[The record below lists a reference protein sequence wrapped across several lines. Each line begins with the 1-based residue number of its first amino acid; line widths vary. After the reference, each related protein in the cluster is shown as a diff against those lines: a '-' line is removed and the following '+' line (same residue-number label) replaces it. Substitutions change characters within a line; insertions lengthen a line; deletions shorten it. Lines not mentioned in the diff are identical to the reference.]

1 MSSKITAQTITLAD
15 NRKLGYSIYGDPGGF
30 PMLFF
35 HGWPGTRLDI
45 SCLTSIAKE
54 HKVKIIGIDR
64 PGMAYSTFQ
73 NRRKISDWPSDVL
86 ALINHLKLDEYS
98 ILAFSTGAFYAIE
111 CALQFPG
118 KIKKIGLVSAVP
130 YYKIDWSGTSG
141 QRLYRHA
148 KIFRHF
154 PFLVRPV
161 LRIASDVGLN
171 RYKRNPTKTYLN
183 NLKDLSKLDRKLW
196 EREDI
201 RKWLFDEFLPDLL
214 LSNRK
219 GVAYDLFLLKVSL
232 GSAKEYSEIPPI
244 ICPIFLWHG
253 DNDDIVPHIASI
265 EQNKIFKDSKLT
277 VYSNEGHKII
287 YSHFAEIIEELK

>member
-1 MSSKITAQTITLAD
+1 MCSKITAQTITLAD
-15 NRKLGYSIYGDPGGF
+15 NRKLGYSIYGDPVGF

-45 SCLTSIAKE
+45 SCFASIAKE
-54 HKVKIIGIDR
+54 HNVKIIGIDR
-64 PGMAYSTFQ
+64 PGMTYSTFQ
-73 NRRKISDWPSDVL
+73 KRRKIADFPSDVVSL
-86 ALINHLKLDEYS
+86 VDHLQLNEYS
-98 ILAFSTGAFYAIE
+98 ILAFSTGALYAIE
-111 CALQFPG
+111 CALQFPE

-130 YYKIDWSGTSG
+130 YYKIDWTGTSG

-148 KIFRHF
+148 KTFRHF
-154 PFLVRPV
+154 PFLVRPI

-171 RYKRNPTKTYLN
+171 RYKRNPIKTYLS
-183 NLKDLSKLDRKLW
+183 NLKDLTRIDRELW

-214 LSNRK
+214 LSSRK
-219 GVAYDLFLLKVSL
+219 GVAYDLFLLVDGL
-232 GSAKEYSEIPPI
+232 GSAKKCPPMLVIPK
-244 ICPIFLWHG
+244 PIFLWHG

-277 VYSNEGHKII
+277 IYPNEGHKMI
-287 YSHFAEIIEELK
+287 YTHFTEIIEELK